1 MNQDGIDDIGLWMPA
16 RDGITPRGQSEWYF
30 LVSGV
35 TQNDTQPYVPAH
47 LGPTIPGS
55 GDPTPGSYLANPAL
69 YGLANYTNG
78 RIVTDPLTPGQNI
91 VRFQPV
97 PFGNDLYMQ
106 FGDEFALPLV
116 GNFDPP
122 ITGSTTGGSTN
133 PRDQHDVTNDG
144 TVNTLDILAIVNYL
158 TEHGAGAAPT
168 GGFVS
173 APFCD
178 VTGDS
183 LVNTLDLLAVVNH
196 ISAQYAIANGDA
208 EGEGHDDFFTSLG
221 SGESDEDDLLG
232 LLSDGR

>member
-1 MNQDGIDDIGLWMPA
+1 LLLVLDKKEIAPRCCCSVPCN
-16 RDGITPRGQSEWYF
+16 RPRGI
-30 LVSGV
+30 
-35 TQNDTQPYVPAH
+35 QPFF
-47 LGPTIPGS
+47 
-55 GDPTPGSYLANPAL
+55 
-69 YGLANYTNG
+69 
-78 RIVTDPLTPGQNI
+78 RQFPLTPGQNI

-97 PFGNDLYMQ
+97 PFGNDLYMH